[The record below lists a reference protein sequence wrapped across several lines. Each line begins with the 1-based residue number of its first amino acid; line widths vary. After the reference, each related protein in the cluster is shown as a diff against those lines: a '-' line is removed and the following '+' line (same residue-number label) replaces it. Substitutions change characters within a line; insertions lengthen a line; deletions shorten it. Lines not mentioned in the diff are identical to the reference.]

1 MSRNLDVVLVGI
13 GGYGVL
19 YVREMLS
26 RAHLE
31 GATLVGVVDPN
42 PKACPRLGELEA
54 AGIPVHATLEAF
66 YAEHNAD
73 LAVISAPIQYHAAL
87 TEQALA
93 CESHVLCEKPA
104 AANLADVRRMMRARD
119 AAGKIVA
126 IGYQW
131 SFSEAILA
139 LKRDILAGRLGRPRR
154 LKTIVLWPRDWKY
167 YARGWAGKKLDAAGR
182 PVMDSVAANATAH
195 YLHNLLYLLGDS
207 LSTSAVPALLE
218 AEVYRANAIENF
230 DTAAF
235 RMRVGNEVSLLYLVS
250 HAITPEA
257 AREPEFELAFEHAR
271 VTYKAE
277 QGAGTGH
284 IRARFKSGE
293 TVDYGNPF
301 AQDGRKLWLTL
312 QAIRNGGG
320 VPCGLE
326 AAASHTACMDAVHAM
341 FPEVPAFPDDWV
353 VRDAD
358 KGMTYVKGLAGQ
370 LNDCYDNWRLP
381 SQNGAPWAVPA
392 IAGTV
397 EQSVLRWR

>member
-42 PKACPRLGELEA
+42 PQACPRLGELEA
-54 AGIPVHATLEAF
+54 
-66 YAEHNAD
+66 
-73 LAVISAPIQYHAAL
+73 
-87 TEQALA
+87 
-93 CESHVLCEKPA
+93 
-104 AANLADVRRMMRARD
+104 
-119 AAGKIVA
+119 
-126 IGYQW
+126 
-131 SFSEAILA
+131 
-139 LKRDILAGRLGRPRR
+139 
-154 LKTIVLWPRDWKY
+154 
-167 YARGWAGKKLDAAGR
+167 
-182 PVMDSVAANATAH
+182 
-195 YLHNLLYLLGDS
+195 
-207 LSTSAVPALLE
+207 
-218 AEVYRANAIENF
+218 
-230 DTAAF
+230 
-235 RMRVGNEVSLLYLVS
+235 
-250 HAITPEA
+250 
-257 AREPEFELAFEHAR
+257 
-271 VTYKAE
+271 
-277 QGAGTGH
+277 AGTGH

-341 FPEVPAFPDDWV
+341 FPEVPTFPDDWV

-397 EQSVLRWR
+397 EQPVLRWR